1 MVDFKRNDAATLT
14 VQEYYVVA
22 SQIPHDFA
30 VNLSKQDKY
39 LFYTNILLC
48 VVNPRGYSFH

>member
-22 SQIPHDFA
+22 SETPHDFA
-30 VNLSKQDKY
+30 VNLSKQDKN
-39 LFYTNILLC
+39 LFYKNILFLC
-48 VVNPRGYSFH
+48 CC